1 MTNPRYYD
9 PVGKAVR
16 ALLVISFVCFGLAVG
31 FFALDIVMPGSM
43 TDAHR
48 PWSEASGGLACFG
61 IAALIVHY
69 ATVAIVGALRGR
81 G

>member
-1 MTNPRYYD
+1 
-9 PVGKAVR
+9 
-16 ALLVISFVCFGLAVG
+16 
-31 FFALDIVMPGSM
+31 MPGSM

-69 ATVAIVGALRGR
+69 ATAAIVGALRGR